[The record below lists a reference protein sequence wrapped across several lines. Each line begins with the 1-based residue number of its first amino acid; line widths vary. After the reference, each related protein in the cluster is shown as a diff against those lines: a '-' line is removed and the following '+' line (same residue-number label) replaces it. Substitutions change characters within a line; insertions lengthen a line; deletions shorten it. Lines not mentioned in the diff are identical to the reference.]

1 MRNLQLAVLLLLGTV
16 SCVKMEHDNS
26 AFYKKYVESF
36 DNRTT
41 IGVNIASAVQGEY
54 YAVYYGNPYDEGSLV
69 RQPALTGFT
78 PIATTLEVPKDVR
91 RLYVVGEGE
100 VRNFAVGN
108 LTIAPDARSAARTRA
123 AEVNRIPAELVT
135 AVNSIYFPEKPNNV
149 RGENLF
155 KCTDL
160 KIAETPSTQTF
171 ETAEVW
177 LTFLG
182 DGGCRQDQLYGKLW
196 FYTYPSNRMESLT
209 TDDCT
214 FYGVRGGEV
223 VPISYADVRA
233 KRNWIFYSK
242 EEFPSNVASY
252 KRYKLGEFPKGI
264 SVGFVYIGNSTVGND
279 GFRFT
284 TPRLNPYV
292 KNFQLTYQDDKKKF
306 HIKDAYPAN
315 GFICHVTADQIEGNV
330 LGMENR
336 IVTEAKYDG
345 DYNDMLCLVESNPK
359 AIAPND
365 EVETG
370 NSGKPEDI
378 ACKTSTGIYLFEDN
392 YPSPGDFDFND
403 AVIRYEIKDYYL
415 SKNQAKQITAE
426 VLAIGAG
433 MHNRFGFWNSKKF
446 SCFFSDLKGY
456 ANVEAGKPFQT
467 VGEPVTQTLY
477 GVVEA
482 CLQNET
488 GLYIYKTNF
497 NTADYPC
504 VLDIPLSD
512 SDEAS
517 WQFEWP
523 LEQASLD
530 DAYYFLRGADGG
542 ERDGDWYRTPKDAS
556 QLYHR

>member
-16 SCVKMEHDNS
+16 SCVKMENDNS

-41 IGVNIASAVQGEY
+41 IGVNISSEVQGAY
-54 YAVYYGNPYDEGSLV
+54 YALYYGNPYDEGSLV

-108 LTIAPDARSAARTRA
+108 LTIAADARSTARTRA
-123 AEVNRIPAELVT
+123 AEVNRIPAELMT

-182 DGGCRQDQLYGKLW
+182 DGGCRQNQLYGKLW

-214 FYGVRGGEV
+214 FYGVKSGEV

-233 KRNWIFYSK
+233 QRNWVFYSK
-242 EEFPSNVASY
+242 DEFPSNVASY

-284 TPRLNPYV
+284 TPRLNPHV
-292 KNFQLTYQDDKKKF
+292 TNFQLTYQDNKQKFQIVDK
-306 HIKDAYPAN
+306 YPAN
-315 GFICHVTADQIEGNV
+315 GFICHVTTDEFEGNV

-415 SKNQAKQITAE
+415 SKNQAKQITVE
-426 VLAIGAG
+426 VLAKGAG

-446 SCFFSDLKGY
+446 SCFFPDLKGY

-477 GVVEA
+477 GVVEP

-542 ERDGDWYRTPKDAS
+542 DRAGDWYRTPKDAS